1 MVDFFNCRL
10 PPPPMGRLIE
20 SNNFLVLIR
29 VKASFVFRYLA
40 VAGLNINPVNTVATG
55 SSANLEELYM
65 PVAPKELIK

>member
-1 MVDFFNCRL
+1 
-10 PPPPMGRLIE
+10 MGRLIE